1 MNIIKGGYTK
11 VAKRVV
17 AVNID
22 FVIPNIYYSDGVLIV
37 DVDEERTFGILT
49 QDTFECE
56 IIPRK
61 GFLMYGVFYMVSE
74 ESPYDTVEVHLQF
87 KNTEM
92 YSITI
97 GQTYLLK
104 IIELEEIPN
113 EFAKLTIK
121 SAETDPIRIQQA
133 IDAYN
138 RYKGGFL

>member
-121 SAETDPIRIQQA
+121 SAETDTIRIQQA

>member
-1 MNIIKGGYTK
+1 M
-11 VAKRVV
+11 AKRVV